1 MATHFRLRLYLL
13 ALMIIA
19 AFGVLLVRLYS
30 IQIDEFETYQA
41 KLPSSSQVTVRIPG
55 VRGEIKDRNGVTL
68 VENMA
73 SFEVSFDLQAIYNA
87 YKKEVIA
94 HNKEV
99 EAFNKTAQPGEQREK
114 REIKQHPYQV
124 YVGGQP
130 KTLEEPDIVEIVK
143 ESVIPAIGEL
153 SDEKHKLVEDFN
165 ARDMRI
171 HYRSTQGLVPYVYR
185 SDLSFEEFA
194 RFAEHNVDVPGVS
207 VSARPIRRYVYDS
220 LASHILGYVR
230 PPDVMTVPE
239 EKRRKFDHYV
249 GDDYGVHGIEKT
261 MDHLLQGKPGK
272 RVLMRDVK
280 GRLQPGDVDYEAPEP
295 GSDVYLTID
304 ARMQMITENALR
316 AIGRGAAVVTDPR
329 TGDVLA
335 IASVPSFNPN
345 KFIPSIDAE
354 DYDRYVTDPSSP
366 MFNRAINPYNPGS
379 TAKIATALAGCL
391 DKTQE
396 RRFNCSGGVMYGNHY
411 MKCWIASKGYGHG
424 SIDCS
429 TAIKYSCNCFFY
441 QYANVTKMR
450 NMETMFGLLGMGR
463 TTGIEITGE
472 SAGTVPGPEWMKMQ
486 GGGNWSSAYTAMTA
500 IGQGFMEASPVQ
512 MSSMTATVANGGLV
526 YQPRLVHRVMEKDG
540 TVVQQNPPLV
550 KHDLTKEGVTADDVE
565 MVKKGMWRVCNEAGG
580 TAGRASSELTTISG
594 KTGTTQT
601 GNPEEPNNAWFIA
614 FAPYEEPE
622 LAVSIFV
629 QNGKSGG
636 GAASPIAKKIIEEIT
651 AMNKGKEIE
660 LASLD
665 EAIGHFERIE
675 SVSFDDEG
683 AALAQYAASEAEA
696 VDVSNIVPT
705 KLKKRTVRSIPKPA
719 APSIK
724 KKADAEGAVQN
735 QNQESKSKWDAIRR
749 RPLSRFLG
757 FGNDDDEE

>member
-73 SFEVSFDLQAIYNA
+73 SFEVSFDLQAIYDA
-87 YKKEVIA
+87 YKKEVIE
-94 HNKEV
+94 HNKKATKED
-99 EAFNKTAQPGEQREK
+99 QW
-114 REIKQHPYQV
+114 EIPMHPYTI
-124 YVGGQP
+124 YVKGQP
-130 KTLEEPDIVEIVK
+130 VPREEPDIVEIVK
-143 ESVIPAIGEL
+143 ESVIPALGEL
-153 SDEKHKLVEDFN
+153 SDDKLQVVEDFN

-171 HYRSTQGLVPYVYR
+171 HFRSTQGLVPYVYR

-194 RFAEHNVDVPGVS
+194 RFAEHNIDVPGVT

-239 EKRRKFDHYV
+239 EKRREYDHYV
-249 GDDYGVHGIEKT
+249 GDDYGVHGVEKT

-272 RVLMRDVK
+272 RVLMSDVK
-280 GRLQPGDVDYEAPEP
+280 GRLQPGDVEYEAPEP

-304 ARMQMITENALR
+304 ARIQMITENALR

-354 DYDRYVTDPSSP
+354 DYDRYVKDPSSP

-379 TAKIATALAGCL
+379 TAKIPTALAGCL
-391 DKTQE
+391 DGTQK
-396 RRFNCSGGVMYGNHY
+396 RRFNCSGGVYYGDHY

-450 NMETMFGLLGMGR
+450 NMETMFGLLGFGR
-463 TTGIEITGE
+463 TTGIEITAE
-472 SAGTVPGPEWMKMQ
+472 SAGTMPGPEWMKMQ
-486 GGGNWSSAYTAMTA
+486 GGNWSSAYTAMTA

-512 MSSMTATVANGGLV
+512 MASMTGSVANGGLV
-526 YQPRLVHRVMEKDG
+526 YQPRLVHRVLEKNG
-540 TVVQQNPPLV
+540 TVVQQDPPVL

-601 GNPEEPNNAWFIA
+601 GNPKEPNNAWFIA

-636 GAASPIAKKIIEEIT
+636 GAASPVAKKIIEEVT

-665 EAIGHFERIE
+665 EAVGHFERIE
-675 SVSFDDEG
+675 SVSYDDDG

-705 KLKKRTVRSIPKPA
+705 KLKKRTVRSIPEPA

-724 KKADAEGAVQN
+724 RKADAAGSVSD
-735 QNQESKSKWDAIRR
+735 QNQESKSKWRAIRK
-749 RPLSRFLG
+749 RPLAKFFG
-757 FGNDDDEE
+757 FGDDDDE